1 MIIKPKLNANGSH
14 VIDYVKK
21 GDWYYDYTHTGFTEW
36 DCESASCDKVPIY
49 YAEENELKP
58 KGIFPSFEDYKIEHE
73 RRSKC
78 DFPYPTMQ
86 PHEAYMIGFN
96 QCYQWI
102 RHEVLKL
109 TEYKND

>member
-1 MIIKPKLNANGSH
+1 MAEKLTLA
-14 VIDYVKK
+14 
-21 GDWYYDYTHTGFTEW
+21 
-36 DCESASCDKVPIY
+36 DCYKYNKSTITSEPT
-49 YAEENELKP
+49 
-58 KGIFPSFEDYKIEHE
+58 IFPSFEDYKIEYE

-78 DFPYPTMQ
+78 DFPHPTMQ

-109 TEYKND
+109 TEVKND